1 MGRNGR
7 SRKKAFK
14 FYLYLEND
22 IRGLELALAGEVFGP
37 EEPANRL
44 VHERL

>member
-7 SRKKAFK
+7 SRNKALK
-14 FYLYLEND
+14 FYFYLEND
-22 IRGLELALAGEVFGP
+22 VRGLELALAGEVFGP